1 MHSLHDLLEHAHF
14 VQIKG
19 TVAREF
25 LLHRHRARLPEHKFN
40 RGLTTVL
47 PIGKVRGQNSFF
59 LDQKWVESFS
69 TILDHENKLLP
80 NDSRHEYL

>member
-1 MHSLHDLLEHAHF
+1 MHGLQDLLEHANF

-25 LLHRHRARLPEHKFN
+25 LLHRHRAQLPEHKFH

-47 PIGKVRGQNSFF
+47 PIG
-59 LDQKWVESFS
+59 
-69 TILDHENKLLP
+69 P
-80 NDSRHEYL
+80 